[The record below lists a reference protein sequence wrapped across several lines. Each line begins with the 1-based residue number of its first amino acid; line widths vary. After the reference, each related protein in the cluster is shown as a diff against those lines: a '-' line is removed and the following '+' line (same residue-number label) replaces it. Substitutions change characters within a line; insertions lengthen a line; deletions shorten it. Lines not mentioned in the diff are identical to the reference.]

1 MTSRSLRRPAAALLA
16 LLAAAAC
23 DGDETIS
30 PGEEFLRGT
39 GDERQI
45 GLVVNSNAQSLT
57 LFQLADPANR
67 VEVSLGTSAT
77 ITPVGFST
85 RGSRAAVPLG
95 NAGSVAVV
103 NLREQRVS
111 RYFLFPSGNTTGS
124 AWADDRTVLA
134 ANVTGDYVGRFT
146 VDQAG
151 DAITQ
156 TVQVAPAPTAIAVT
170 AGRAFV
176 VSGNLSDSYA
186 SLGNGVVTVLDPRT
200 LAVERTIPA
209 GGTNS
214 SAVAVGPDGLVYVL
228 NTGDYVADASV
239 TVINAQTL
247 AIVRQIT
254 GFFPGSGS
262 IRVDDR
268 GLMYVSAFSGGTTVY
283 NTATNTFVRG
293 KANPLCAPFTT
304 ATRSGCRGAFDAVS
318 DERGRVF
325 QLFFGSTSNQLAPE
339 VFVYAP
345 TTFALVDSI
354 AASQGPAAIEVRR
367 F

>member
-1 MTSRSLRRPAAALLA
+1 MTSRSLRRPAAALLS
-16 LLAAAAC
+16 LLAVAAC
-23 DGDETIS
+23 GEDDALT
-30 PGEEFLRGT
+30 PGEEFLRGS

-45 GLVVNSNAQSLT
+45 GVVVNSTAQSLT

-67 VEVSLGTSAT
+67 VEVSLGTST
-77 ITPVGFST
+77 TVTPVSFST
-85 RGSRAAVPLG
+85 RGNRAAVPLG

-103 NLREQRVS
+103 DLREQRVA

-124 AWADDRTVLA
+124 AWVDDRTVLA

-146 VDQAG
+146 VDQAK
-151 DAITQ
+151 DSITQ
-156 TVQVAPAPTAIAVT
+156 TEQVAPAPTAIALA

-176 VSGNLSDSYA
+176 VSGNLSDAYA
-186 SLGNGVVTVLDPRT
+186 PLGNGVVTVLDPRT
-200 LAVERTIPA
+200 LAVERTITL

-228 NTGDYVADASV
+228 NTRDYVADASV
-239 TVINAQTL
+239 TVINSQTL
-247 AIVRQIT
+247 AVVREIT
-254 GFFPGSGS
+254 GFFPGSGAIS
-262 IRVDDR
+262 VDDR
-268 GLMYVSAFSGGTTVY
+268 GLMYVSSFSGGTLVY

-293 KANPLCAPFTT
+293 KANPLCAPFTDASGT
-304 ATRSGCRGAFDAVS
+304 GCRGAFSAVA

-325 QLFFGSTSNQLAPE
+325 QLFFGSTSRQLAPR

-345 TTFALVDSI
+345 TTFALTDSI
-354 AASQGPAAIEVRR
+354 AASQGPASIEVRR